1 LLLETQYHYLFAHR
15 RPTDVNKFQLTVLI
29 AGVANLALLLLFPPF
44 NSQSLLRAG
53 PASFDAFYP
62 MFDAP
67 ANATLNSGLLYL
79 EIFSVLFNAVLAWL
93 LLQGAPQQ
101 PSRPRVRWENVLQ
114 WMVIADLVLI
124 LLFPPFETQP
134 DRAFEGFRFALSGSV
149 QRGIFLPFLFLEL
162 FLLALNAAALW
173 LAFGLVARWSE
184 TDGAE
189 SPVPE
194 PVAAGSATLDPD
206 RSQIGRS
213 DRDRRQDPD
222 PQFGGPERRRGI
234 ERRKRP

>member
-1 LLLETQYHYLFAHR
+1 M
-15 RPTDVNKFQLTVLI
+15 NKFQLTVLI
-29 AGVANLALLLLFPPF
+29 AALANLALMLLFPPF

-62 MFDAP
+62 AFGAP
-67 ANATLNSGLLYL
+67 VNAILNSGLLYL
-79 EIFSVLFNAVLAWL
+79 EIFFVLVNAVLAWL
-93 LLQGAPQQ
+93 LLQGAPQE
-101 PSRPRVRWENVLQ
+101 PSRPRVRWQSVLQ
-114 WMVIADLVLI
+114 WLVIANLLLI

-162 FLLALNAAALW
+162 FLLALDTAALW
-173 LAFGLVARWSE
+173 LAFGFVARWDE
-184 TDGAE
+184 ADGAE
-189 SPVPE
+189 FAEPE
-194 PVAAGSATLDPD
+194 SFAEASAAPGPD

-213 DRDRRQDPD
+213 DRDRRQDRD
-222 PQFGGPERRRGI
+222 RRFDGPERRRGI